1 VIARFYFSL
10 RSPYSW
16 LAWHDLLTGHPQL
29 LERIDLR
36 PFWEPDELSEK
47 LLAEA
52 GGRFLY
58 TPMTKEKHLYILHDV
73 RRLAAERGLSVV
85 WPVDEVQPCWEVP
98 HLAYLAAERRG
109 VGPAFISAAY
119 RTRWQQGRNICDPEV
134 IGSLASELGMDPAQL
149 STAVDESSL
158 RSAGAGRLLDL
169 YVDSV
174 FGVPYFRHG
183 YQRYWGLDRFP
194 LFVAGLSA
202 EPAADRASGSSPSVA
217 TACVRATDW
226 GHAGG
231 CG

>member
-1 VIARFYFSL
+1 
-10 RSPYSW
+10 
-16 LAWHDLLTGHPQL
+16 
-29 LERIDLR
+29 
-36 PFWEPDELSEK
+36 
-47 LLAEA
+47 
-52 GGRFLY
+52 
-58 TPMTKEKHLYILHDV
+58 MTKEKHLYILHDV
-73 RRLAAERGLSVV
+73 RRLAAERGLSVA
-85 WPVDEVQPCWEVP
+85 WPVDEVRPCWEVP

-119 RTRWQQGRNICDPEV
+119 RTRWQEGRNICDPEV
-134 IGSLASELGMDPAQL
+134 IGSLAAEVGMDSARL

-158 RSAGAGRLLDL
+158 RSAGAGRLLDV
-169 YVDSV
+169 YADSV

-202 EPAADRASGSSPSVA
+202 EPAADRASGSAPSVA